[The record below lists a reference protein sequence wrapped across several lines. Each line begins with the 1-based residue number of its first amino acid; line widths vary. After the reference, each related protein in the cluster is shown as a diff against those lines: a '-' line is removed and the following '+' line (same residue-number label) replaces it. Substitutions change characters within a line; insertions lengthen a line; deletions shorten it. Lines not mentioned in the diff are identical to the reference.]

1 MDKVMQDFRLTFK
14 EMDDDALIDAEE
26 FGQLL
31 KVNKQGVY
39 HRLHKKQLVAPVIHR
54 NKQVRWKAAD
64 VRAFLRGLCEVREVK
79 PGAKRSG
86 RPRANVTVTA

>member
-1 MDKVMQDFRLTFK
+1 MDKISQDFRLTFK
-14 EMDDDALIDAEE
+14 TMDDDALIDAEE

-39 HRLHKKQLVAPVIHR
+39 HRLHKKQLVNPVIHR
-54 NKQVRWKAAD
+54 NKQVRWKAGD

-79 PGAKRSG
+79 PGAKRPG
-86 RPRANVTVTA
+86 RPRGAIAAA